1 MPADTPGLHLPHRL
15 PHQLSPAQLKESHP
29 HKKLCGYVA
38 PSVGEVQALEGSRQP
53 ADRSAT
59 RWLVHDEQS
68 KLLRAN
74 GAIVGAKAG
83 QLTPTLLPGL
93 SWEAQNHLRNDCG
106 ASRHGHVTS
115 RAPLNHH
122 FLMFVLLWDMC
133 PPHCA
138 CCRGTQASYWWGAV
152 ARIDVVAGPPC
163 TRLVFYGPQALRVQA
178 KPWATR
184 QQAPD
189 GLFGAD
195 VASRQ
200 GLRLA
205 RSLQLN
211 VRRPAGALADI
222 AISGI
227 AGWIAVCVEN
237 AVPGTLVQTQVW
249 TLPGIE
255 VFSRPP
261 LPVPS
266 LL

>member
-1 MPADTPGLHLPHRL
+1 
-15 PHQLSPAQLKESHP
+15 
-29 HKKLCGYVA
+29 
-38 PSVGEVQALEGSRQP
+38 
-53 ADRSAT
+53 
-59 RWLVHDEQS
+59 
-68 KLLRAN
+68 
-74 GAIVGAKAG
+74 
-83 QLTPTLLPGL
+83 
-93 SWEAQNHLRNDCG
+93 
-106 ASRHGHVTS
+106 
-115 RAPLNHH
+115 
-122 FLMFVLLWDMC
+122 MF

-138 CCRGTQASYWWGAV
+138 CCRGSQACYWWGAV
-152 ARIDVVAGPPC
+152 ARIDVFAGPPC

-178 KPWATR
+178 TPWATR

-195 VASRQ
+195 VAARQ

-227 AGWIAVCVEN
+227 AGWIAVCVEK
-237 AVPGTLVQTQVW
+237 AVPGTLIQFQVW